1 MYEAEVYDWKPS
13 TQTQTDA
20 DTDTG
25 TDTDTDTDTDTHT
38 HTWLLSDVTLSR
50 HPRKFGYGIGKW
62 IAEGKRARQRQG
74 QRLRQRL
81 RQRKPSFCFLFPSK
95 SASPFGIFIKQE
107 QRWKNKN
114 NDEERRWIMTE
125 IFHRCGVELW
135 IRIRTLWDSWTH
147 FGVLRQW
154 IKGHFWYFINVAPIG
169 VSQVCAEF
177 WKKSG
182 SKRSFSGSDA

>member
-1 MYEAEVYDWKPS
+1 MNMYEAEVYDWKPS

-62 IAEGKRARQRQG
+62 IAEGQRARQRQG

-107 QRWKNKN
+107 QRWKTRTTMKN
-114 NDEERRWIMTE
+114 
-125 IFHRCGVELW
+125 CVELW
-135 IRIRTLWDSWTH
+135 LRFSTGVALNYESGFEH
-147 FGVLRQW
+147 FGTRELTL
-154 IKGHFWYFINVAPIG
+154 GFWGN
-169 VSQVCAEF
+169 E
-177 WKKSG
+177 
-182 SKRSFSGSDA
+182 